1 MIWGAKEWLQTLLAV
16 SWTSMIIDVLS
27 HHNGFR
33 GKWMNNDEN
42 WWDLMG
48 YHEGII
54 DHVDNAKPGCQ
65 KTWLI
70 DHEVQYPPLK

>member
-1 MIWGAKEWLQTLLAV
+1 MIWGQGMVANLAG
-16 SWTSMIIDVLS
+16 SFLDIDVLS

-33 GKWMNNDEN
+33 GKWMNNDEK
-42 WWDLMG
+42 WWDLTG

-65 KTWLI
+65 KLC
-70 DHEVQYPPLK
+70 